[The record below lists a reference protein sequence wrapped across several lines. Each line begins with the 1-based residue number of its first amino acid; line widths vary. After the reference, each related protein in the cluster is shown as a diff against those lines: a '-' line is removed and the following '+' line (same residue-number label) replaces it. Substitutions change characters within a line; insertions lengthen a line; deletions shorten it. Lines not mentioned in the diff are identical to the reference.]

1 MLRKFVAEE
10 GKDRDKLIPYLLFA
24 YREVPQATTGFS
36 PFELLYGRDVRGPLD
51 VLRESWESHQRSSDS
66 IVSYV
71 LTMREKMEKMSE
83 LVQENISKA
92 QRYQKKWY
100 DQNARERE
108 FKEGDLVL
116 VLLPTSTNK
125 LLARWEGPYTILKQM
140 GKVNYMVDMHDHRK
154 RKRTFH
160 INSFV
165 SGMYQNLQGIMQ
177 KKWMRLTLTI
187 FLCGMNIR
195 MRLSMM

>member
-1 MLRKFVAEE
+1 MLRTFVAEE
-10 GKDRDKLIPYLLFA
+10 GKDWDKLIPYLLFA

-83 LVQENISKA
+83 IVQENISKA

-100 DQNARERE
+100 DKNARERE

-125 LLARWEGPYTILKQM
+125 LLARWKGPYTILKQI
-140 GKVNYMVDMHDHRK
+140 GKVNYMEDMHDHRK
-154 RKRTFH
+154 IK
-160 INSFV
+160 INVHSILTCFV

-177 KKWMRLTLTI
+177 KKWMRLTLTM
-187 FLCGMNIR
+187 FLCGKNI
-195 MRLSMM
+195 